1 MDAIERAVRAVVDV
15 GELAGVV
22 TLVWRDGEA
31 KVAAVGWRDI
41 EAGLPMARDSIF
53 RIASMS
59 KPIVSAAAMTM
70 LQEGRFSLEDPI
82 SRVAPEFVRMRV
94 LRDPDGP
101 LEDTVPAD
109 RQITFED
116 LLTHRAGLTQ
126 AGFYSG
132 PIDAAHREALGP
144 DLDSPLSPDAWIA
157 GLATLPLVGQPGAAF
172 TYGRST
178 DLLGLLLARME
189 GATLE
194 EVLRHRVFEPL
205 GMTDTGFSVPPAE
218 RHRRAGFYGF
228 DMTGKLKKLAAPPG
242 EVALPERPDD
252 MAFASGGAGLWS
264 TVDDYLAFAR
274 MFVDPTVKLLSPETL
289 ALMTTNRLTDP
300 QRLGA
305 NMFGMPTF
313 GTGSGF
319 GLGVAVT
326 LEPATAPVMRGKGGV
341 GTVGWPGAYGGWW
354 QADPTVGSVA
364 ILLMHNML
372 ELEQLTAGYGLGG
385 YGAIMEF
392 HALATAK

>member
-1 MDAIERAVRAVVDV
+1 MDAIEKALGAVVAA
-15 GELAGVV
+15 GELAGAVG
-22 TLVWRDGEA
+22 LVWRDG
-31 KVAAVGWRDI
+31 AARAYPVGWRDI
-41 EAGLPMARDSIF
+41 EAGLQMARDSIF

-70 LQEGRFSLEDPI
+70 LQEGRFALEDPI
-82 SRVAPEFVRMRV
+82 SRVAPEFLAMRV
-94 LRDPDGP
+94 LRDPDGA
-101 LEDTVPAD
+101 LDDTTPAD

-126 AGFYSG
+126 AGFRTG

-157 GLATLPLVGQPGAAF
+157 GLAALPLVGQPGAAF

-189 GATLE
+189 GAPLE
-194 EVLRHRVFEPL
+194 AVLRHRVFEPL
-205 GMTDTGFSVPPAE
+205 GMTDTGFAVPADQ
-218 RHRRAGFYGF
+218 RHRRAGLYGF
-228 DMTGKLKKLAAPPG
+228 DMAGKLKKLAAPPG
-242 EVALPERPDD
+242 DVALPERPGDL
-252 MAFASGGAGLWS
+252 AFASGGAGLWS

-274 MFVDPTVKLLSPETL
+274 MFVDPSVKLLSPETR
-289 ALMTTNRLTDP
+289 ALMTTNRLTDH

-305 NMFGMPTF
+305 EMFGMPTF

-326 LEPATAPVMRGKGGV
+326 L
-341 GTVGWPGAYGGWW
+341 
-354 QADPTVGSVA
+354 DP
-364 ILLMHNML
+364 
-372 ELEQLTAGYGLGG
+372 
-385 YGAIMEF
+385 
-392 HALATAK
+392 

>member
-1 MDAIERAVRAVVDV
+1 MNAIDEALGAVVAAGD
-15 GELAGVV
+15 LAGAVG
-22 TLVWRDGEA
+22 LVWRGGA
-31 KVAAVGWRDI
+31 AQVAAVGWRDM
-41 EAGLPMARDSIF
+41 EAGLPMQRDSLF

-70 LQEGRFSLEDPI
+70 LQERRFSLEDPI
-82 SRVAPEFVRMRV
+82 SRVAPEFMRMRV

-126 AGFYSG
+126 AGFQSG

-144 DLDSPLSPDAWIA
+144 DLDSPLSPDAWIS
-157 GLATLPLVGQPGAAF
+157 GLASLPLVGQPGAAF

-189 GATLE
+189 GAPLE

-205 GMTDTGFSVPPAE
+205 GMTDTGFSVPPE
-218 RHRRAGFYGF
+218 TRHRRAGLYGF
-228 DMTGKLKKLAAPPG
+228 DMTGRLKKLDAPPG
-242 EVALPERPDD
+242 GVALPERPED
-252 MAFASGGAGLWS
+252 MEFASGGAGLWS
-264 TVDDYLAFAR
+264 TADDYLAFAR
-274 MFVDPTVKLLSPETL
+274 VFVDPSVKLLSRETL
-289 ALMTTNRLTDP
+289 ALMTTNRLAEP

-319 GLGVAVT
+319 GLGVAT
-326 LEPATAPVMRGKGGV
+326 ALDPATAQVMRGKGGV

-354 QADPTVGSVA
+354 QADPTTGSVA

-372 ELEQLTAGYGLGG
+372 ELEQLTAGFGLGG

-392 HALATAK
+392 HALATA

>member
-1 MDAIERAVRAVVDV
+1 MDAIEKALGAVVAAGD
-15 GELAGVV
+15 LAGAVG
-22 TLVWRDGEA
+22 LVWRGGEA
-31 KVAAVGWRDI
+31 RVAAVGWRDL
-41 EAGLPMARDSIF
+41 EAGLPMQRDSIF

-59 KPIVSAAAMTM
+59 KPIVSVAAMTM
-70 LQEGRFSLEDPI
+70 LQEGRFALEDPI
-82 SRVAPEFVRMRV
+82 SRVAPEFLAMRV

-101 LEDTVPAD
+101 LDDTVPAD

-126 AGFYSG
+126 AGFQTG
-132 PIDAAHREALGP
+132 PIDAAHREVLGP
-144 DLDSPLSPDAWIA
+144 DLDSPLSPDAWIV
-157 GLATLPLVGQPGAAF
+157 GLASLPLVGQPGAAF

-205 GMTDTGFSVPPAE
+205 GMTDTGFSVPPDK
-218 RHRRAGFYGF
+218 RDRRAGLYGF
-228 DMTGKLKKLAAPPG
+228 DMEGKLKKLPAVPGGAAL
-242 EVALPERPDD
+242 AERPDD
-252 MAFASGGAGLWS
+252 MEFASGGAGLWS

-274 MFVDPTVKLLSPETL
+274 TFVDGGLLSPETL
-289 ALMTTNRLTDP
+289 ALMTTNRLTEA
-300 QRLGA
+300 QRLGTL
-305 NMFGMPTF
+305 MFGMPTF
-313 GTGSGF
+313 GPGCGF

-326 LEPATAPVMRGKGGV
+326 MNPATAPVIRGKGGV

-354 QADPTVGSVA
+354 QADPTDGSVA

-372 ELEQLTAGYGLGG
+372 ELEQLTLGYGLGG

-392 HALATAK
+392 HALATA

>member
-1 MDAIERAVRAVVDV
+1 MDAIEKALGAVVTA
-15 GELAGVV
+15 GELAGAVG
-22 TLVWRDGEA
+22 LVWRDGEA
-31 KVAAVGWRDI
+31 RVSAVGWRDI
-41 EAGLPMARDSIF
+41 EAGLPMQRDSIF

-59 KPIVSAAAMTM
+59 KPIVSAAALTM
-70 LQEGRFSLEDPI
+70 LQEGRFALEDPI
-82 SRVAPEFVRMRV
+82 SRVAPEFLAMRV
-94 LRDPDGP
+94 LRDVDGA
-101 LEDTVPAD
+101 LDDTVPAD

-126 AGFYSG
+126 AGFHAG
-132 PIDAAHREALGP
+132 PIDAAHRETLGP
-144 DLDSPLSPDAWIA
+144 DLDSPLSPNAWIA
-157 GLATLPLVGQPGAAF
+157 GLASLPLVGQPGAAF

-189 GATLE
+189 GTALTD
-194 EVLRHRVFEPL
+194 VLRHRVFEPL
-205 GMTDTGFSVPPAE
+205 GMTDTGFSVPPE
-218 RHRRAGFYGF
+218 KRHRRAGFYGF
-228 DMTGKLKKLAAPPG
+228 DMAGKLKKLPTVPGGAAL
-242 EVALPERPDD
+242 AERPDD
-252 MAFASGGAGLWS
+252 MTFASGGAGLWS

-274 MFVDPTVKLLSPETL
+274 MFIDRPLLSPETL
-289 ALMTTNRLTDP
+289 ALMTTNRLTDA
-300 QRLGA
+300 QRLSA

-319 GLGVAVT
+319 GLGVSVA
-326 LEPATAPVMRGKGGV
+326 LDPATAPVMRGKGGV

-354 QADPTVGSVA
+354 QADPTDGSVA

-392 HALATAK
+392 HALATA

>member
-1 MDAIERAVRAVVDV
+1 MDAIEKALGAVVAA

-22 TLVWRDGEA
+22 GLVWRGGEA
-31 KVAAVGWRDI
+31 RVAAVGWRDI
-41 EAGLPMARDSIF
+41 EAGLPMQRDSIF

-82 SRVAPEFVRMRV
+82 SRVAPEFLAMRV

-101 LEDTVPAD
+101 LDDTTPAD

-126 AGFYSG
+126 AGFHTG

-157 GLATLPLVGQPGAAF
+157 GLAALPLVGQPGAAF

-178 DLLGLLLARME
+178 DLLGLLLGRME
-189 GATLE
+189 GAPLE

-205 GMTDTGFSVPPAE
+205 GMTDTGFSVPAE
-218 RHRRAGFYGF
+218 KRHRRAGLYGF
-228 DMTGKLKKLAAPPG
+228 DMEGRLKKLPTVPG
-242 EVALPERPDD
+242 GAALPERPDD
-252 MAFASGGAGLWS
+252 MEFASGGAGLWS

-274 MFVDPTVKLLSPETL
+274 TFVDGGLLSPQTL
-289 ALMTTNRLTDP
+289 ALMTTNRLIEA
-300 QRLGA
+300 QRLGTQ
-305 NMFGMPTF
+305 MFGMPTF
-313 GTGSGF
+313 GPGCGF

-326 LEPATAPVMRGKGGV
+326 MDPATAPVIRGKGGA

-354 QADPTVGSVA
+354 QADPTERSVA

-385 YGAIMEF
+385 YGAIMAF
-392 HALATAK
+392 HALATA